1 MSALETDQSPKPAGI
16 ADAADTLTGVGG
28 NGGGA
33 LETGLRVWVLR
44 HRALAVRL
52 AWPAGFVAAGVVLF
66 LCYLRLSRTQPV
78 VSDAAS
84 NALQAWDMLH
94 GNLLL
99 HGWTVSDVSFY
110 TTELPEYMAVE
121 FVRGLSA
128 DVVHVSAAITYTL
141 LVLLAALLA
150 KGKATGRQAV
160 VRMLIAG
167 GIMLA
172 PQLGNGAFI
181 LLLAPDHVGTQVP
194 LLVIWLLIDRAGRQ
208 WWVPVVTGVLLAV
221 VQVADRMAVTVG
233 VAPLLVVCGV
243 RAYRGLVQRREPLVS
258 RWYELSLAA
267 AAAVSVGAAS
277 LASKLITSHGG
288 YTVLPLKATFASVPS
303 MPAHFWLTVEGV
315 LGLFGA
321 DFFGQRLGVNTAIAL
336 LHLAGL
342 AMAVWAMCIVV
353 RRFVR
358 CDDLVVQV
366 LTVAIV
372 LDLASYMFSV
382 LPGTY
387 WGTRQIAAVLPSG
400 AVLAGRLLA
409 GRLIEARLVPA
420 MSAVLLCYVIALGHG
435 GARPAVPASGQDLA
449 GWLAAHHLRSGLADY
464 GQANDTTLDS
474 GGRIQVREPSW
485 PGGHAA
491 PGSYESDAS
500 WYDPRLHS
508 ANFVVTA
515 PGPDSQRPFI
525 YHDALISF
533 GRPAHIYRFRNYT
546 IMTWHKNLLADLR

>member
-1 MSALETDQSPKPAGI
+1 MSAPETDRSPKPAGI
-16 ADAADTLTGVGG
+16 ADAADTLTDARG
-28 NGGGA
+28 NGGA
-33 LETGLRVWVLR
+33 PETWLRAWGLRR
-44 HRALAVRL
+44 HALAARL
-52 AWPAGFVAAGVVLF
+52 VWPAGFVAAAVLLF
-66 LCYLRLSRTQPV
+66 ACYLRLSRTQPV

-150 KGKATGRQAV
+150 KGKTTGREAV
-160 VRMLIAG
+160 VRVLVAG

-194 LLVIWLLIDRAGRQ
+194 LLVTWLLIDRAGRR
-208 WWVPVVTGVLLAV
+208 WWVPVAAGLLLAV

-233 VAPLLVVCGV
+233 VAPVLVVCGV

-267 AAAVSVGAAS
+267 AAAVSVEAAS
-277 LASKLITSHGG
+277 LAGKLIAGHGG
-288 YTVLPLKATFASVPS
+288 YTALPLKTTFASLAS
-303 MPAHFWLTVEGV
+303 MSAHFWLTVEGI

-321 DFFGQRLGVNTAIAL
+321 DFFGQRLGVNTAVAL
-336 LHLAGL
+336 LHLVGL
-342 AMAVWAMCIVV
+342 GMAVWAMGIAV
-353 RRFVR
+353 RRFFR

-366 LTVAIV
+366 LTAAIV

-387 WGTRQIAAVLPSG
+387 WATRDIAAVLPFG

-409 GRLIEARLVPA
+409 GRLIGARLVPA
-420 MSAVLLCYVIALGHG
+420 MAAVLLCYALALGYG
-435 GARPAVPASGQDLA
+435 VTRPAVPASGQDLA
-449 GWLAAHHLRSGLADY
+449 GWLAAHHLTSGLADY
-464 GQANDTTLDS
+464 GQANVTTLDS
-474 GGRIQVREPSW
+474 GGRIQVREPTW
-485 PGGHAA
+485 PGGRAA
-491 PGSYESDAS
+491 PGNYESDAS
-500 WYDPRLHS
+500 WYNPRLHS
-508 ANFVVTA
+508 ANFVVALT
-515 PGPDSQRPFI
+515 QRNGMRSVI
-525 YHDALISF
+525 YHDALVSF
-533 GRPAHIYRFRNYT
+533 GRPAHIYHFRRFI

>member
-1 MSALETDQSPKPAGI
+1 MSAPETDRSPKPAGI
-16 ADAADTLTGVGG
+16 ADAADTLTGARG
-28 NGGGA
+28 NGGTP
-33 LETGLRVWVLR
+33 ETWLRAWGVRRRVL
-44 HRALAVRL
+44 AGRL
-52 AWPAGFVAAGVVLF
+52 VWPAGFVAAAVLLF
-66 LCYLRLSRTQPV
+66 ACYLRLSRTQPV
-78 VSDAAS
+78 ISDAAS

-150 KGKATGRQAV
+150 KGKTTGREAV
-160 VRMLIAG
+160 VRVLVAG

-194 LLVIWLLIDRAGRQ
+194 LLVTWLLIDRAGRR
-208 WWVPVVTGVLLAV
+208 WWVPVAAGLLLAV
-221 VQVADRMAVTVG
+221 VQVADRMTVTVG
-233 VAPLLVVCGV
+233 VAPVLVVCGV

-267 AAAVSVGAAS
+267 AAAVSVEAAS
-277 LASKLITSHGG
+277 LAGKLIAGHGG
-288 YTVLPLKATFASVPS
+288 YTALPLKTTFASLAS
-303 MPAHFWLTVEGV
+303 MSAHFWLTVEGI

-321 DFFGQRLGVNTAIAL
+321 DFFGQRLGVNTAVAL

-342 AMAVWAMCIVV
+342 GMAVWAMGIAV
-353 RRFVR
+353 RRFFR

-366 LTVAIV
+366 LTAAIV

-387 WGTRQIAAVLPSG
+387 WATRDIAAVLPFG

-409 GRLIEARLVPA
+409 GRLIGARLVPA
-420 MSAVLLCYVIALGHG
+420 MAAVLLCYALALGYG
-435 GARPAVPASGQDLA
+435 VTRPAVPASGQDLA
-449 GWLAAHHLRSGLADY
+449 GWLAAHHLTSGLADY
-464 GQANDTTLDS
+464 GQANVTTLDS
-474 GGRIQVREPSW
+474 GGRIQVREPTW
-485 PGGHAA
+485 PGGRAA
-491 PGSYESDAS
+491 PGNYESDAS
-500 WYDPRLHS
+500 WYNPRLHS
-508 ANFVVTA
+508 ANFVVALTERN
-515 PGPDSQRPFI
+515 GMRSVI
-525 YHDALISF
+525 YHDALVSF
-533 GRPAHIYRFRNYT
+533 GRPAHIYHFRSYI
-546 IMTWHKNLLADLR
+546 IMTWHKNLLAYLR

>member
-1 MSALETDQSPKPAGI
+1 MSAPETDRSPTPAAI
-16 ADAADTLTGVGG
+16 ADAVDMLTGAAG

-33 LETGLRVWVLR
+33 PGTGLRAWGLR

-52 AWPAGFVAAGVVLF
+52 AWPAGFAVAGVVLF

-78 VSDAAS
+78 ISDAAS

-121 FVRGLSA
+121 AVRGLSA

-150 KGKATGRQAV
+150 KGKATGRQAA

-172 PQLGNGAFI
+172 PQLGSGTFI

-194 LLVIWLLIDRAGRQ
+194 LLAVWLLIDRAGRR
-208 WWVPVVTGVLLAV
+208 WWVPVVAGIVLAV
-221 VQVADRMAVTVG
+221 VQVADRMAVTVA

-267 AAAVSVGAAS
+267 AAVISVEAAS
-277 LASKLITSHGG
+277 LASKLIASHGG
-288 YTVLPLKATFASVPS
+288 YTTLPLKSTFASTAS

-315 LGLFGA
+315 LGLYGA
-321 DFFGQRLGVNTAIAL
+321 DFFGQQVGVDTAITL

-342 AMAVWAMCIVV
+342 AMAVWAMCIAV
-353 RRFVR
+353 RRFFR

-366 LTVAIV
+366 LTAAIV
-372 LDLASYMFSV
+372 LDLASYTFSV

-387 WGTRQIAAVLPSG
+387 WATRDIAAVLPLG
-400 AVLAGRLLA
+400 AVLAGRLLT
-409 GRLIEARLVPA
+409 GRLIGARLVPA
-420 MSAVLLCYVIALGHG
+420 MAVVLLCYAFALGHG
-435 GARPAVPASGQDLA
+435 VVQPAVPASGQDLA
-449 GWLAAHHLRSGLADY
+449 GWLAAHHLTSGLADY

-474 GGRIQVREPSW
+474 GGHIQVREPTW
-485 PGGHAA
+485 PGGRAA
-491 PGSYESDAS
+491 PGNYESDAS
-500 WYDPRLHS
+500 WYNPRLHY
-508 ANFVVTA
+508 ANFVVALTE
-515 PGPDSQRPFI
+515 PNDQKSVLYR
-525 YHDALISF
+525 DAKMSF
-533 GRPAHIYRFRNYT
+533 GHPAQIYYFRHYV